1 MSRRVRINGT
11 PSPPGERPLMRTRV
25 AGDDRVNDD
34 SEPAEDDEELGRAE
48 TVGRSPRSLG
58 EGPAEGFLRQQGGGR
73 PIGAQSHMTRRLKEA
88 IYAAGEEIGFDG
100 RGTDGMK
107 GYLKRPALH
116 DVAAYTSLLR
126 MVLPRQ
132 VYAQVEASSVVLEVL
147 KITQGGEVNGYPTRL
162 LEGADA

>member
-1 MSRRVRINGT
+1 MGTRLRVHVDGDGHYRNGSPIPSGEGDGSKLLGT
-11 PSPPGERPLMRTRV
+11 PAERILPY
-25 AGDDRVNDD
+25 VNK
-34 SEPAEDDEELGRAE
+34 
-48 TVGRSPRSLG
+48 
-58 EGPAEGFLRQQGGGR
+58 GGR

-107 GYLKRPALH
+107 GYLKRLALH

-147 KITQGGEVNGYPTRL
+147 KITQGG
-162 LEGADA
+162 

>member
-1 MSRRVRINGT
+1 
-11 PSPPGERPLMRTRV
+11 
-25 AGDDRVNDD
+25 
-34 SEPAEDDEELGRAE
+34 
-48 TVGRSPRSLG
+48 
-58 EGPAEGFLRQQGGGR
+58 
-73 PIGAQSHMTRRLKEA
+73 MTRRLKEA

-107 GYLKRPALH
+107 GYLKRLALH

-162 LEGADA
+162 LEQEADA